1 MMFSLL
7 WFSLVAFSS
16 AYDLSIKRV
25 NPSPVLQTRALLSAA
40 DLEINVDLSLAETS
54 FDLKCV
60 SFIIQIAGTDIG
72 I

>member
-16 AYDLSIKRV
+16 AYDLSIKRIS
-25 NPSPVLQTRALLSAA
+25 PSPVLQTRALRSAA
-40 DLEINVDLSLAETS
+40 DLQINVDQSLAETS

-60 SFIIQIAGTDIG
+60 PSIIQIAGTDIG
-72 I
+72 V